1 MRSTLWRTLLLA
13 SALSVAGPL
22 VQGALA
28 GGIVVRVPARQLV
41 ALRPLSL
48 EVQITKDHWQGDIH
62 IPDRWGRELRTESRG
77 SVHFRF
83 MRPSS
88 APTTVRYGV
97 YLGSAPT
104 DLSKAGRAVVS
115 GSIGAPPAQGGTG
128 EFDINFAAFLP
139 PQPNGRDYYVVLT
152 GPAASG
158 EGSSLW
164 SNSVKI
170 SYAQHPMTQFGNATL
185 TRIIGALD
193 SYGRPRT
200 WEQLPLTST
209 SSVFRVE
216 GTGIWDIPA
225 ETRVQFLKNGQ
236 VVREITPDASQTQQL
251 GGGATS
257 LAVVTHPGLNPGL
270 YDVRVKSSWGVTV
283 SLPMYVAGTEDFDH
297 QFVGYVS
304 NEEDRFVD
312 YVGGFR
318 DEFKGTWTNT
328 QYYWGEVRFL
338 EADHMTFADSADLA
352 YIAGHGSP
360 SKIAMSSGQKCWLPN
375 TALGSYSTLS
385 HRGDLEYIV
394 FHSCSV
400 LSLADRD
407 GVPWRE
413 RWAHTSATKDQ
424 PRPFSGLHVA
434 MGFRT
439 THHNG
444 ADAGWWA
451 ADEFA
456 ENLEEGCYSVRKSW
470 YEAAEDARWL
480 AAWTDNKP
488 AIFYLRPHK
497 YEKASQ
503 HNSTDYKY
511 GDPDYLLDAY
521 YMK

>member
-1 MRSTLWRTLLLA
+1 
-13 SALSVAGPL
+13 
-22 VQGALA
+22 
-28 GGIVVRVPARQLV
+28 
-41 ALRPLSL
+41 
-48 EVQITKDHWQGDIH
+48 
-62 IPDRWGRELRTESRG
+62 
-77 SVHFRF
+77 
-83 MRPSS
+83 
-88 APTTVRYGV
+88 
-97 YLGSAPT
+97 
-104 DLSKAGRAVVS
+104 
-115 GSIGAPPAQGGTG
+115 
-128 EFDINFAAFLP
+128 
-139 PQPNGRDYYVVLT
+139 
-152 GPAASG
+152 
-158 EGSSLW
+158 
-164 SNSVKI
+164 
-170 SYAQHPMTQFGNATL
+170 
-185 TRIIGALD
+185 
-193 SYGRPRT
+193 
-200 WEQLPLTST
+200 LPLAVASEI
-209 SSVFRVE
+209 FRVE
-216 GTGIWDIPA
+216 GTGIYEIPA

-236 VVREITPDASQTQQL
+236 VVREIVPDASQTQQL

-257 LAVVTHPGLNPGL
+257 LAVVTHWGLTPDL
-270 YDVRVKSSWGVTV
+270 YQVRIKSSWGLT
-283 SLPMYVAGTEDFDH
+283 STLPVYVAGKEDTDH

-328 QYYWGEVRFL
+328 QYYWGEIRFL
-338 EADHMTFADSADLA
+338 ESDHLSFADSADLA

-375 TALGSYSTLS
+375 TALGSYSDLS
-385 HRGDLEYIV
+385 HKGDLEYIV

-444 ADAGWWA
+444 ANAGWWA

-456 ENLEEGCYSVRKSW
+456 ENLEDGYSVRYSW
-470 YEAAEDARWL
+470 YEAAEDARPL
-480 AAWTDNKP
+480 AGWTDNKP
-488 AIFYLRPHK
+488 AIFYLRPHR

-503 HNSTDYKY
+503 HNSTDYKF

>member
-1 MRSTLWRTLLLA
+1 M
-13 SALSVAGPL
+13 
-22 VQGALA
+22 
-28 GGIVVRVPARQLV
+28 
-41 ALRPLSL
+41 
-48 EVQITKDHWQGDIH
+48 
-62 IPDRWGRELRTESRG
+62 
-77 SVHFRF
+77 
-83 MRPSS
+83 
-88 APTTVRYGV
+88 
-97 YLGSAPT
+97 
-104 DLSKAGRAVVS
+104 
-115 GSIGAPPAQGGTG
+115 
-128 EFDINFAAFLP
+128 
-139 PQPNGRDYYVVLT
+139 LT

-170 SYAQHPMTQFGNATL
+170 SYAQHPMTQFTDSVLN
-185 TRIIGALD
+185 RVIGSMD
-193 SYGRPRT
+193 SYGRART
-200 WEQLPLTST
+200 WNQIPLAVASEI
-209 SSVFRVE
+209 FRVE
-216 GTGIWDIPA
+216 GTGIYEIPS
-225 ETRVQFLKNGQ
+225 ETRVQFLKNNQ

-251 GGGATS
+251 GGGLTS
-257 LAVVTHPGLNPGL
+257 LAVVTHWGLTPDL
-270 YDVRVKSSWGVTV
+270 YQVRVKSSWGLTGT
-283 SLPMYVAGTEDFDH
+283 LPVYVAGKEDTDH

-304 NEEDRFVD
+304 NVEDRFKG
-312 YVGGFR
+312 YVCGFR

-338 EADHMTFADSADLA
+338 EADHLTFADSADLA

-360 SKIAMSSGQKCWLPN
+360 SKIEMSSGQKCWLPN
-375 TALGSYSTLS
+375 AALGSYSDLS
-385 HRGDLEYIV
+385 HKGDLEYIV

-413 RWAHTSATKDQ
+413 RWAHTAATRDQ

-456 ENLEEGCYSVRKSW
+456 ENLEEGCYSVRYSW

-503 HNSTDYKY
+503 HNSTDYQY